1 MTSFS
6 NITSSH
12 SRIDGLLLWCLRLL
26 SLLAGV
32 ILLIVVAFL
41 ILESWPALQHIGPAS
56 FFMDQD
62 WFPTENLYLLT
73 PMVWATLLV
82 SLGSIIFAAPLGILS
97 AVFCHYYAPQWL
109 ASWYRRVIEL
119 LAGIPSVV
127 YGLWGLVVLVPLI
140 GRLHPPGPSLLA
152 GILVLSF
159 MILPTVMLM
168 AHASFSHIPAS
179 YIQSATALGLGRWSM
194 IRSVILPSAR
204 AGLFTGILLGI
215 ARALGETMAI
225 LMVSGN
231 VVQTPSNLFDP
242 VRTLT
247 ANIALEM
254 AYALD
259 DHRSALFVTGLFLMG
274 IVVMF
279 VLLAENLRHR
289 EHYVTR

>member
-1 MTSFS
+1 
-6 NITSSH
+6 
-12 SRIDGLLLWCLRLL
+12 
-26 SLLAGV
+26 
-32 ILLIVVAFL
+32 
-41 ILESWPALQHIGPAS
+41 
-56 FFMDQD
+56 MDQD

-82 SLGSIIFAAPLGILS
+82 SLGSIICAAPLGILS

-109 ASWYRRVIEL
+109 ASWYRRLIEL

-194 IRSVILPSAR
+194 IRSVILPSAK

>member
-12 SRIDGLLLWCLRLL
+12 SRIDGLLLWSLRLL

-140 GRLHPPGPSLLA
+140 GQLHPPGPSLLA

-204 AGLFTGILLGI
+204 AGLFTGILLGM

-274 IVVMF
+274 IVVIC